1 MNTYEGMFI
10 FQDSLKD
17 DALEASV
24 KDVRE
29 EIEKLGGAIENTAR
43 IGRRPFAR
51 LQGKRQKAGQYV
63 VMNFLLDPLQVST
76 LLARLR
82 MKEEVFR
89 AQIIRQPITEEA
101 ATAAKEG

>member
-17 DALEASV
+17 EALEASV

-29 EIEKLGGAIENTAR
+29 EIEKLGGKIENTAR

-51 LQGKRQKAGQYV
+51 LQGKRQKAGQYI
-63 VMNFLLDPLQVST
+63 VMNFQLDPQQITT
-76 LLARLR
+76 LLARLH
-82 MKEEVFR
+82 MKDEVFR
-89 AQIIRQPITEEA
+89 SQIIRQSVAGEVA
-101 ATAAKEG
+101 AAAKEG